1 MKRYIILWFVVLFF
15 PILLSAAEKNKGELS
30 NLVCFLSFADEE
42 NDEQFDKPISYYE
55 AMFNADAA
63 GVNSVYNYFREA
75 SYDQLFWKSA
85 FFPKANGAQILSYRA
100 KNERGYYREKGSI
113 NEQGYSNETEKAAR
127 EQALIKELLLISL
140 RIYLMI

>member
-55 AMFNADAA
+55 AMFNAC
-63 GVNSVYNYFREA
+63 
-75 SYDQLFWKSA
+75 
-85 FFPKANGAQILSYRA
+85 
-100 KNERGYYREKGSI
+100 
-113 NEQGYSNETEKAAR
+113 
-127 EQALIKELLLISL
+127 LLYTSPSP
-140 RIYLMI
+140 RD

>member
-30 NLVCFLSFADEE
+30 TLVCFLSFADEE

-63 GVNSVYNYFREA
+63 GVNSVYTIFVKPPMTSFSGKVLSSR
-75 SYDQLFWKSA
+75 KRMVRR
-85 FFPKANGAQILSYRA
+85 FFLIEQKMNVDIIERKVVSMNKDIAMKPRKLHANRL
-100 KNERGYYREKGSI
+100 
-113 NEQGYSNETEKAAR
+113 
-127 EQALIKELLLISL
+127 
-140 RIYLMI
+140 

>member
-75 SYDQLFWKSA
+75 
-85 FFPKANGAQILSYRA
+85 
-100 KNERGYYREKGSI
+100 
-113 NEQGYSNETEKAAR
+113 
-127 EQALIKELLLISL
+127 
-140 RIYLMI
+140 